1 MWLFVS
7 VYVRCKVEEAWLL
20 IHEIAA
26 AVSSVNGAG
35 ESWSVVNGI

>member
-7 VYVRCKVEEAWLL
+7 IYIRCKVEEAWLL

-26 AVSSVNGAG
+26 AVCSANDAG
-35 ESWSVVNGI
+35 ESWSVVDGI